1 MGYISLFGFLLVM
14 IGIGLIVLSL
24 LFLSQ
29 SQSLDPLFLAYIAIC
44 AVVSLFAGIIIL
56 SKN

>member
-1 MGYISLFGFLLVM
+1 MGYISLLGFLLVM
-14 IGIGLIVLSL
+14 IGIGLVLLFL

-29 SQSLDPLFLAYIAIC
+29 SQSLDPLFLACIAIC